1 MQIINK
7 SFTIPNLGKHDYLDN
22 LAEKAY
28 ENVRIDFLN
37 GLHLS
42 LGMQRQYNTRQDQNK
57 FKPERSINQSREIM
71 AD

>member
-1 MQIINK
+1 MRIINK

-28 ENVRIDFLN
+28 VRIDFLN

-42 LGMQRQYNTRQDQNK
+42 LGMQRQYNTRHDQNK
-57 FKPERSINQSREIM
+57 FKPKRSINQSGEIM